1 MEISRLLI
9 SRLGEGNIILGN
21 IVITIIIGS
30 PIIVGVTKEE
40 NRFSFIFLL
49 KV

>member
-1 MEISRLLI
+1 MSRLLI

-21 IVITIIIGS
+21 MVMRMTIGN
-30 PIIVGVTKEE
+30 PIIVGVVNEE
-40 NRFSFIFLL
+40 NRFSFISFL